1 MDVFILL
8 FFLCH
13 LIKKQQSI
21 FLNGSQKR
29 KRDKRQEKLRE
40 AQRSGGML

>member
-21 FLNGSQKR
+21 FLNGSQKKKKGQKAR
-29 KRDKRQEKLRE
+29 KT
-40 AQRSGGML
+40 A